1 MYLLKQH
8 ANRYVDFL
16 YKIMNPCTANR
27 WFVCSSLD
35 APINQNQSYASSSAV
50 IVNFGIRDVCH
61 AWVGTDVY
69 ACALQRPTAQTHDV
83 DGDDEGDADNDED
96 KESVSARV
104 CMGVSVCVWFCMCVF
119 TYRQASSILN

>member
-1 MYLLKQH
+1 MLLK
-8 ANRYVDFL
+8 
-16 YKIMNPCTANR
+16 
-27 WFVCSSLD
+27 
-35 APINQNQSYASSSAV
+35 
-50 IVNFGIRDVCH
+50 FGIRDICH

-104 CMGVSVCVWFCMCVF
+104 CMGVSVCVWFCMCVYIPTSLVNIKLKKKRF
-119 TYRQASSILN
+119 LICS

>member
-1 MYLLKQH
+1 MLLK
-8 ANRYVDFL
+8 
-16 YKIMNPCTANR
+16 
-27 WFVCSSLD
+27 
-35 APINQNQSYASSSAV
+35 
-50 IVNFGIRDVCH
+50 FGIRDICH

-104 CMGVSVCVWFCMCVF
+104 CMDVSVCVWFCMCVYIPTSLVNIKLKKIRF
-119 TYRQASSILN
+119 LICS